1 MTDIREQEMQQEINE
16 LKSENAYLKQQVS
29 LLKNHLYGRK
39 TEKQSV
45 VVPPEQMSLFNEAE
59 VEARKSEP
67 EPTLVVKEYKRKK
80 KKVGHRKEL
89 LEKLP
94 HTKVVLEPT
103 EAEKICPACGSTMSY
118 LGEEFIRSE
127 IHYIPARI
135 EVIDYYSQSY
145 ECRKCRNEETPVILK
160 PELPKPVIPHSIASP
175 SAVAHIMMQK
185 YGYAMPLYRQE
196 TEWQRIGLPL
206 TRATMANWIIL
217 AAQEW
222 LYPLIHRLHERLLQE
237 MVIHAYETPVQVH
250 NEKGKKNTSKSY
262 MWVYTT
268 GPYRENP
275 AIRLFTYCPSRSIDW
290 PEAFL
295 KGYTGFL
302 MTDDYSGYNFIPA
315 DRHCLCFVHARRKF
329 TDAKP
334 TDEKDWTGTLV
345 EEAVRKM
352 GNLFHMDNMYASL
365 SADERKEKRNPQ
377 SPENSE
383 NAESPHS
390 DNEADILRNL
400 FAWAKQNQDR
410 VIPKSAISKALN
422 YLVSNETG
430 LTTYLKDG
438 HCALSNNIAE
448 NAIRPF
454 TVGRKNWLFI
464 NSPKGA
470 AASAAVYSIIETC
483 KANQINPEEYLQ
495 LLFEKAPND
504 PQFTQPEI
512 LDTYLPWNLILKETN
527 PSE

>member
-29 LLKNHLYGRK
+29 LLKHHLFGRK
-39 TEKQSV
+39 TEKQSA
-45 VVPPEQMSLFNEAE
+45 VVPPEQMSLFNETE
-59 VEARKSEP
+59 GQARKNEP
-67 EPTLVVKEYKRKK
+67 EPTLVVKEHTRK

-94 HTKVVLEPT
+94 HTKVVLEPEET
-103 EAEKICPACGSTMSY
+103 EKICPVCGSDMAY

-127 IHYIPARI
+127 IHYQPARI

-145 ECRKCRNEETPVILK
+145 ECRNCRKGDTPVIVK
-160 PELPKPVIPHSIASP
+160 PELPQPVIPHSIASP

-196 TEWQRIGLPL
+196 SEWQRMGLPL
-206 TRATMANWIIL
+206 TRAMMANWIVL
-217 AAQEW
+217 AAKEW
-222 LYPLIHRLHERLLQE
+222 LYPLIHRLQKRLLQE
-237 MVIHAYETPVQVH
+237 PVIHVDETPVQVH
-250 NEKGKKNTSKSY
+250 HEKGKKNTSKSY

-268 GPYRENP
+268 GPYSENP
-275 AIRLFTYCPSRSIDW
+275 AIRLFTYCPSRSSDW
-290 PEAFL
+290 PKAYLEN
-295 KGYTGFL
+295 YTGFL
-302 MTDDYSGYNFIPA
+302 MTDDYSGYSFISP

-329 TDAKP
+329 KEAKP
-334 TDEKDWTGTLV
+334 ANANDWAGTLV
-345 EEAVRKM
+345 EEALHKI
-352 GNLFHMDNMYASL
+352 GNLFHVEQSYASL
-365 SADERKEKRNPQ
+365 SADERKEKRCKKPL
-377 SPENSE
+377 PNSQTDD
-383 NAESPHS
+383 SPHS
-390 DNEADILRNL
+390 DNEIAILRDL

-430 LTTYLKDG
+430 LLTYLKDG

-483 KANQINPEEYLQ
+483 KANQINPEDYL
-495 LLFEKAPND
+495 LRVFEKAP
-504 PQFTQPEI
+504 QETHFTQPEV
-512 LDTYLPWNLILKETN
+512 LDTYLPWNLMTQETKL
-527 PSE
+527 SE